1 MNIKVKGYKE
11 ERIMVNYTCMQNVK
25 VMVGQGVHN
34 DMGAALKEAGY
45 KKAFIVYDKGV
56 KDAGIISKVIDSLNA
71 AGIDY
76 AEFDKVLPDPPAD
89 VVDEGG
95 RLCGEQGCDCVIG
108 IGGGSAIDTAKG
120 INILRVNGGNILE
133 YASPE
138 KEMKKSL
145 GLMSVPTTSGTG
157 SELSNGLIISD
168 TANNIKVA
176 ILVVNG
182 MSEFAVIDP
191 EFSAGMPKGLTIMT
205 GLDVFSHAAE
215 GYTTILANPMTD
227 MITKALME
235 NVVKY
240 LPRAVADG
248 SDMEAREKMHVAA
261 SLGGWM
267 LANSSAHV
275 GHSLAHI
282 IGGMYHIPHGACCAY
297 SLPVVLEAVSGTLPD
312 KVKDIGTILGAEYDG
327 TEDAAAIG
335 LKAAEAYRR
344 FAYETVGVRKMTEY
358 VSDKPDVQMLA
369 ERVVNEPLAGL
380 SPVKITNELAG
391 NMIKEIFA

>member
-1 MNIKVKGYKE
+1 
-11 ERIMVNYTCMQNVK
+11 MVNYTCMQNVK
-25 VMVGQGVHN
+25 IMVGKDCHK
-34 DMGAALKEAGY
+34 DMGAALKESGY
-45 KKAFIVYDKGV
+45 KKAFVVYDGGV
-56 KDAGIISKVIDSLNA
+56 KAAGVIDKVLDSLKE

-76 AEFDKVLPDPPAD
+76 VEFDKVLPDPPAN

-95 RLCGEQGCDCVIG
+95 NICIKENCDCVIG

-120 INILRVNGGNILE
+120 INILRVNGGHILE
-133 YASPE
+133 YANPN

-168 TANNIKVA
+168 TENNIKVA

-191 EFSAGMPKGLTIMT
+191 AFSAGMPKGLTIMT

-227 MITKALME
+227 MINKALME
-235 NVVKY
+235 NVVEY
-240 LPRAVADG
+240 LPQAVAGG
-248 SDMEAREKMHVAA
+248 SDMKARTKMHIAA

-275 GHSLAHI
+275 GHSIAHI
-282 IGGMYHIPHGACCAY
+282 IGGKYHIPHGACCAY
-297 SLPVVLEAVSGTLPD
+297 SLPVVLEALSATLPE
-312 KVKDIGTILGAEYDG
+312 KVQDIGKILGAVYDG
-327 TEDAAAIG
+327 TENAEEIG
-335 LKAAEAYRR
+335 RKAAEAYKK
-344 FAYETVGVRKMTEY
+344 FAYE
-358 VSDKPDVQMLA
+358 
-369 ERVVNEPLAGL
+369 
-380 SPVKITNELAG
+380 
-391 NMIKEIFA
+391 

>member
-1 MNIKVKGYKE
+1 
-11 ERIMVNYTCMQNVK
+11 MVHYTCMQNVK
-25 VMVGQGVHN
+25 IMVSEGCHK
-34 DMGAALKEAGY
+34 DMGAALKESGY
-45 KKAFIVYDKGV
+45 KKAFVVYDGGV
-56 KDAGIISKVIDSLNA
+56 KAAGVIDKVLDSLKA
-71 AGIDY
+71 AGIEY
-76 AEFDKVLPDPPAD
+76 VEFDKVLPDPPAY

-95 RLCGEQGCDCVIG
+95 DICIKENCDCVIG

-120 INILRVNGGNILE
+120 INILRVNGGHILE
-133 YASPE
+133 YANPD

-168 TANNIKVA
+168 TENNIKVA

-191 EFSAGMPKGLTIMT
+191 AFSAGMPKGLTMMT

-227 MITKALME
+227 MITKTLME
-235 NVVKY
+235 NVVAY

-248 SDMEAREKMHVAA
+248 SDMEARTKMHIAA

-275 GHSLAHI
+275 GHSIAHV
-282 IGGMYHIPHGACCAY
+282 IGGRYHIPHGACCAY
-297 SLPVVLEAVSGTLPD
+297 SLPVVLEAISTTLPE
-312 KVKDIGTILGAEYDG
+312 KIQDIGKILGAAYDG
-327 TEDAAAIG
+327 TETAEEIG
-335 LKAAEAYRR
+335 KKAAEAYKK
-344 FAYETVGVRKMTEY
+344 FAYEVVGVKKVEEY
-358 VSDKPDVQMLA
+358 VSEKADIAGLA
-369 ERVVNEPLAGL
+369 ERVVKEPLAGL
-380 SPVKITNELAG
+380 APVKVTNELA
-391 NMIKEIFA
+391 NKMLVRLFE

>member
-1 MNIKVKGYKE
+1 
-11 ERIMVNYTCMQNVK
+11 MVNYTCMQSVK
-25 VMVGQGVHN
+25 LTAGQGSHKLI
-34 DMGAALKEAGY
+34 GEALKESGY
-45 KKAFIVYDKGV
+45 SKAFVVYDKGV
-56 KDAGIISKVIDSLNA
+56 KDAGIIDKVLASLKEA
-71 AGIDY
+71 DMSY
-76 AEFDKVLPDPPAD
+76 VEFDKVLADPPAN

-95 RLCGEQGCDCVIG
+95 RICREEGCDCVIG

-120 INILRVNGGNILE
+120 INILRVNGGSILE
-133 YASPE
+133 YADPQ

-168 TANNIKVA
+168 TEKNIKVA
-176 ILVVNG
+176 ILVING

-227 MITKALME
+227 MITESIMK

-240 LPRAVADG
+240 LPEAVKDG
-248 SDMEAREKMHVAA
+248 SNMEAREKMHVAA

-275 GHSLAHI
+275 GHSLAHV

-297 SLPVVLEAVSGTLPD
+297 SLPVVLESVSEVLPE
-312 KVKDIGTILGAEYDG
+312 KVKNIGTILGAVYDG
-327 TEDAAAIG
+327 SESAKEIG
-335 LKAAEAYRR
+335 EKAAEAYKK
-344 FAYETVGVRKMTEY
+344 FAYETVGVKKITDY
-358 VSDKPDVQMLA
+358 VSDKADVKLLA
-369 ERVVNEPLAGL
+369 ERVVTEPLAGL
-380 SPVKITNELAG
+380 APLKITEELASE
-391 NMIKEIFA
+391 MVEKIFA

>member
-1 MNIKVKGYKE
+1 M
-11 ERIMVNYTCMQNVK
+11 RT
-25 VMVGQGVHN
+25 
-34 DMGAALKEAGY
+34 DA
-45 KKAFIVYDKGV
+45 IVV
-56 KDAGIISKVIDSLNA
+56 
-71 AGIDY
+71 
-76 AEFDKVLPDPPAD
+76 
-89 VVDEGG
+89 
-95 RLCGEQGCDCVIG
+95 G

-133 YASPE
+133 YANPE
-138 KEMKKSL
+138 KVMKKSL

-227 MITKALME
+227 MMTKSLME

-297 SLPVVLEAVSGTLPD
+297 SLPVVLEAVSETLTD
-312 KVKDIGTILGAEYDG
+312 KVEDIGTILGAVYDG
-327 TEDAAAIG
+327 TESAEEIG
-335 LKAAEAYRR
+335 KKASEAYKK
-344 FAYETVGVRKMTEY
+344 FAYETVGVKKISDY
-358 VSDKPDVQMLA
+358 VSAEADIDVLA
-369 ERVVNEPLAGL
+369 ERVVNEPLASL
-380 SPVKITNELAG
+380 SPVKVTNELASE
-391 NMIKEIFA
+391 MLKKIFA

>member
-1 MNIKVKGYKE
+1 
-11 ERIMVNYTCMQNVK
+11 MVNYTCMQNVK
-25 VMVGQGVHN
+25 IMVGEGCHK

-45 KKAFIVYDKGV
+45 NKAFVVYDKGV
-56 KDAGIISKVIDSLNA
+56 KDAGIIDKVLGSLKA
-71 AGIDY
+71 AGLGY

-95 RLCGEQGCDCVIG
+95 ILCTKEGCDCVIG

-120 INILRVNGGNILE
+120 INILRVNGGHILE
-133 YASPE
+133 YANPA

-191 EFSAGMPKGLTIMT
+191 AFSAGMPKGLTIMT

-215 GYTTILANPMTD
+215 GYTTALANPMTD
-227 MITKALME
+227 MITKAVME

-240 LPRAVADG
+240 LPKAVADG
-248 SDMEAREKMHVAA
+248 SDMEARTKMHIAA

-267 LANSSAHV
+267 LANPSAHV
-275 GHSLAHI
+275 GHSIAHVL
-282 IGGMYHIPHGACCAY
+282 GGQFHIPHGACCAY
-297 SLPVVLEAVSGTLPD
+297 SLPVVLEAMSTVLTD
-312 KVKDIGTILGAEYDG
+312 KVKDIGEILGAEYDG
-327 TEDAAAIG
+327 TEDSVTIG
-335 LKAAEAYRR
+335 KKAAEVYKR
-344 FAYETVGVRKMTEY
+344 FAYETVGVKRIEEFTQEKADIAT
-358 VSDKPDVQMLA
+358 LA
-369 ERVVNEPLAGL
+369 DRVVNEPLAGL
-380 SPVKITNELAG
+380 APMKITNELATQ
-391 NMIKEIFA
+391 MLEKIF